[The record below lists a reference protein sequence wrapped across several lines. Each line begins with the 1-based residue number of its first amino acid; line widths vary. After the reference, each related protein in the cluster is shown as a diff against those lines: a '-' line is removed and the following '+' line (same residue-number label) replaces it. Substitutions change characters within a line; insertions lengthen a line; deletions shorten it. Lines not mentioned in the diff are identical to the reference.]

1 MGEMVSKKTRVT
13 DLQPARIT
21 MTRHASPLHPTVSA
35 RAYFRTCIHGGLFR
49 KVRQTT
55 LLLMSQ
61 ESVDVEK
68 FRRNRRQKRLLHSSS
83 ATAWEN

>member
-1 MGEMVSKKTRVT
+1 MERRHRIFLMGEMVSNKTRGT

-21 MTRHASPLHPTVSA
+21 MTKHASPLEPTVAA

-61 ESVDVEK
+61 EPDDSEYC
-68 FRRNRRQKRLLHSSS
+68 RRNRRQK
-83 ATAWEN
+83 